1 MATEG
6 QREEQTVRYG
16 VDTEQFTGFVDYA
29 RENPEDVQ
37 FELGATGYWEGRV
50 FHTLSK
56 IGPYTLGGGEIDR
69 ETRDYSFQWGAHKEV
84 EEAMGFVD
92 PDDRPEVI
100 ESALAALS
108 GCLNHVMSLRLMAE
122 GIDVDE
128 LETTVR
134 IPWNPFVALDL
145 EEIENEDGTVRD
157 QFGDLEVEIAV
168 GGENIDDETLAR
180 IKNAARRSAVFNL
193 VTLAH
198 PCDPVVRA
206 KEVGEIAADD

>member
-122 GIDVDE
+122 GIEVDE
-128 LETTVR
+128 LETRVS
-134 IPWNPFVALDL
+134 IPWDPFVALDL
-145 EEIENEDGTVRD
+145 DNVETDDGSLRD
-157 QFGDLEVEIAV
+157 QFGDLTVEIRV
-168 GGENIDDETLAR
+168 GGENVDENTLDR

-198 PCDPVVRA
+198 PCDPTVSL
-206 KEVGEIAADD
+206 KEPTATAADD